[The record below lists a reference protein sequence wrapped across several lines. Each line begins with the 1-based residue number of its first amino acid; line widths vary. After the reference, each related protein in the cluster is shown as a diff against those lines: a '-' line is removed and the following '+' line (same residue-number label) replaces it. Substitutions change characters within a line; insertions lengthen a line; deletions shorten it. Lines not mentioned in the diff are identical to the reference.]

1 MRTFSQ
7 WMDEYQVSHNH
18 PVNKK
23 IHKVCVP
30 LIMLTVLGFL
40 WAIPTPDFFLQVPFL
55 NWATIF
61 TLLCLIFYFSL
72 NAIMALTMLVMTGMM
87 LWICHLL
94 DQAGVL
100 LSFSIVVF
108 VLSWIGQFYGHKL
121 EGKKPSF
128 FQDLAF
134 LLIGPLWVMRSF
146 YGLIGIRI

>member
-1 MRTFSQ
+1 MRTFDQ

-30 LIMLTVLGFL
+30 LIMLTVLGFF
-40 WAIPTPDFFLQVPFL
+40 WAIPTPETFSQLPYL

-72 NAIMALTMLVMTGMM
+72 NFIMAVTMFFVTGIM

-100 LSFSIVVF
+100 LSFSVIVF

-134 LLIGPLWVMRSF
+134 LLIGPLWVMRAF
-146 YGLIGIRI
+146 YSLIGIRI